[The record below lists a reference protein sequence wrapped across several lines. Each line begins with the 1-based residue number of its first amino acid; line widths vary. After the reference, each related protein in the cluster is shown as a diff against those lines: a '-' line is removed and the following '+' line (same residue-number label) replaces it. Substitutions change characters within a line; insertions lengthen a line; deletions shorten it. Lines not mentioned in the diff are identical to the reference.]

1 MADFEII
8 TKKGERMIV
17 LYPGCP
23 AEQAA
28 KLRGH
33 YKIALVPEA
42 LSETGPWA
50 LTAGSFISYGPGR
63 RNHISVSS
71 ISADKIMA
79 AVERELPVLGGG
91 VIERQEVEL
100 GNAGDA
106 APEQLLASLGRDL
119 LSGALS

>member
-1 MADFEII
+1 
-8 TKKGERMIV
+8 
-17 LYPGCP
+17 
-23 AEQAA
+23 
-28 KLRGH
+28 
-33 YKIALVPEA
+33 
-42 LSETGPWA
+42 
-50 LTAGSFISYGPGR
+50 
-63 RNHISVSS
+63 
-71 ISADKIMA
+71 MA